1 MPSLESSQV
10 TRHILP
16 ERLFKVAARGETFQ
30 DEELQHLKD
39 CVLCQERFNQFMQQ
53 RLKDREID
61 IPQPLNKAAVLDSG
75 TQKNLL

>member
-10 TRHILP
+10 ARHILP

-39 CVLCQERFNQFMQQ
+39 CVLCQERFTQFMQQ

-61 IPQPLNKAAVLDSG
+61 PPRPPQL
-75 TQKNLL
+75 